1 MVGVHAQA
9 VVGVVAGRCDGGR
22 GFEVF
27 GPMLVLAA
35 AAVVFEGEGGGCH
48 VVIDVG
54 EGEVG

>member
-1 MVGVHAQA
+1 MHAQA